1 MRTERVTTNLSC
13 NQNCTYCDSRA
24 SRDERAFVVPSAVLA
39 RLDAALA
46 GGATEIVLTGGEPT
60 LRRDLAALVA
70 HAKAKGAA
78 RVVLETNATAI
89 DAPLAEALRAAG
101 LDRARVNVAAWG
113 EALDAIT
120 RDPGG
125 FEATRRGL
133 RALRDAGIE
142 LEIAVALVRANAPLV
157 AALPAALV
165 AELGGPERAA
175 IRALVLSV
183 PVRAGERA
191 GADALLDYVE
201 AAACIT
207 ALDAAARAVGL
218 PVRLLAESGPPPCVF
233 PARARPTHLY
243 AMTRLP
249 RRRPEWTLVDACEG
263 CRVVDQCA
271 GFPRA
276 YVAAHA
282 LPPLA
287 PVAEERVRRRLS
299 VISSIEEQI
308 AREFVTKNRL
318 DHEGR
323 TLDEEVIRVQF
334 HCNQACRFCFVSTHL
349 PTPADDAVRAA
360 ITSAGAR
367 GVKITLSGGE
377 PTLHPRL
384 AEYVRLARASSALP
398 VLLQTNAVRLDD
410 LALARSLVEAGLQQA
425 FVSMHGSEPATGD
438 AITGA
443 PGTFARTLIGVDH
456 LYALGV
462 SLDLNFVL
470 CETNYTELPAFVRL
484 LAARWPKAMANVSF
498 VAPSTDVVPRDREFI
513 PRYADVLPF
522 LEEAISEA
530 ARLGVRIG
538 GFESMC
544 GIPLCLVPAS
554 LEPFF
559 DKSAIVEGFDQG
571 EFVKTDACRACE
583 LSTRCFGLRR
593 GYLELHGEH
602 ELRPVTRASRASRE
616 AR

>member
-13 NQNCTYCDSRA
+13 NQNCTYCNSRA
-24 SRDERAFVVPSAVLA
+24 SRDDRAFVAPAAVLA

-46 GGATEIVLTGGEPT
+46 GGAMEIVLSGGEPT
-60 LRRDLAALVA
+60 LRRDLSALVA
-70 HAKAKGAA
+70 QAKAKGAA

-89 DAPLAEALRAAG
+89 DATLAASLRAAG
-101 LDRARVNVAAWG
+101 LDRARVNLAAWG

-125 FEATRRGL
+125 FENARRGL
-133 RALRDAGIE
+133 RALADAGIE
-142 LEIAVALVRANAPLV
+142 IEVSVALVRANASLV
-157 AALPAALV
+157 AALPQALV
-165 AELGGPERAA
+165 RELGEGA
-175 IRALVLSV
+175 IRALVVSV
-183 PVRAGERA
+183 PVTARDGGDPRET
-191 GADALLDYVE
+191 LDYAE
-201 AAACIT
+201 AAACIVE
-207 ALDAAARAVGL
+207 LDAAARSVAL
-218 PVRLLAESGPPPCVF
+218 PVRLLTESGPPPCVF

-249 RRRPEWTLVDACEG
+249 QRRAEWTLVEACEG
-263 CRVVDQCA
+263 CRVVDQCP

-276 YVAAHA
+276 YLAAHA
-282 LPPLA
+282 LPALA
-287 PVAEERVRRRLS
+287 PITEDRVRRRLS
-299 VISSIEEQI
+299 VISSIEDQI

-318 DHEGR
+318 EDRGQ
-323 TLDEEVIRVQF
+323 TIDEEVIRVNF

-349 PTPADDAVRAA
+349 PAPGDDAVRAA
-360 ITSAGAR
+360 IESAGAR

-377 PTLHPRL
+377 PTLNPRL
-384 AEYVRLARASSALP
+384 AEYVRLARAKSSLP

-425 FVSMHGSEPATGD
+425 FVSMHGSKPETGD

-443 PGTFARTLIGVDH
+443 PGTFARTLVGVDH
-456 LYALGV
+456 LHALGV

-470 CETNYTELPAFVRL
+470 CETNYTELPDFVRTV
-484 LAARWPKAMANVSF
+484 AARWPRALANVSF

-522 LEEAISEA
+522 LEEAIAEGQ
-530 ARLGVRIG
+530 RLGVEIA
-538 GFESMC
+538 GFDSMC

-559 DKSAIVEGFDQG
+559 QKGALLEGFDQG
-571 EFVKTDACRACE
+571 EFVKTEACRACE
-583 LSTRCFGLRR
+583 LSSRCYGLRR
-593 GYLELHGEH
+593 GYLELHGER
-602 ELRPVTRASRASRE
+602 ELKPVTRT

>member
-13 NQNCTYCDSRA
+13 NQNCTYCNSRA
-24 SRDERAFVVPSAVLA
+24 SRDDRAFVAPAAVLA

-46 GGATEIVLTGGEPT
+46 GGAMEIVLTGGEPT
-60 LRRDLAALVA
+60 LRRDLPSLVA
-70 HAKAKGAA
+70 QAKARGAA
-78 RVVLETNATAI
+78 RVVLETNATSI
-89 DAPLAEALRAAG
+89 DASLAHALRAAG

-113 EALDAIT
+113 DALDVIT

-125 FEATRRGL
+125 FEAARRGL
-133 RALRDAGIE
+133 HALAEAGVE
-142 LEIAVALVRANAPLV
+142 LEIAVALVRANASLV

-165 AELGGPERAA
+165 RELGEGA
-175 IRALVLSV
+175 IRALVVSV
-183 PVRAGERA
+183 PVTGHDGRDGR
-191 GADALLDYVE
+191 DARETLDYAE
-201 AAACIT
+201 AAASLLE
-207 ALDAAARAVGL
+207 LDAAARSVAL
-218 PVRLLAESGPPPCVF
+218 PVRLLTESGPPPCVF
-233 PARARPTHLY
+233 PPRARPTHLY

-249 RRRPEWTLVDACEG
+249 QRRAEWTLVEACEG

-276 YVAAHA
+276 YLAAHA

-287 PVAEERVRRRLS
+287 PITEDRVRRRLS

-318 DHEGR
+318 EDRGQ
-323 TLDEEVIRVQF
+323 TIDEEVIRVNF

-349 PTPADDAVRAA
+349 PAPGDDAVRAA
-360 ITSAGAR
+360 IESAGAR

-377 PTLHPRL
+377 PTLNPKL
-384 AEYVRLARASSALP
+384 AEYVRLARAKSSLP

-410 LALARSLVEAGLQQA
+410 LALARSLVDAGLQQA
-425 FVSMHGSEPATGD
+425 FVSMHGSRPETGD

-443 PGTFARTLIGVDH
+443 PGTFARTLVGVDH
-456 LYALGV
+456 LHALGV

-470 CETNYTELPAFVRL
+470 CETNYTELPEFVRTVG
-484 LAARWPKAMANVSF
+484 ARWPKALANVSF

-522 LEEAISEA
+522 LEEAIAEA
-530 ARLGVRIG
+530 ARLGVEIA
-538 GFESMC
+538 GFDSMC

-559 DKSAIVEGFDQG
+559 QKGALLEGFDQG
-571 EFVKTDACRACE
+571 EFVKTEACRACE
-583 LSTRCFGLRR
+583 LSTRCYGLRR
-593 GYLELHGEH
+593 GYLALHGEG
-602 ELRPVTRASRASRE
+602 ELRPVTRAAH
-616 AR
+616 